1 MANKRGEL
9 WRSIRNSPGIQIALY
24 FIAFT
29 LLIGVYTFIFHA
41 YYPIFENKPITWM
54 ESLLF
59 VVESMTTVGYGWLLP
74 FSSDVTMLLAIQ
86 IMLSGVIMIF
96 IVVPLLIAPFLTTL
110 LAPTPPRR
118 TPHTLTGH
126 TVIMGYDELTRAI
139 VDSLGISDHDVLI
152 VEQDK
157 D

>member
-1 MANKRGEL
+1 
-9 WRSIRNSPGIQIALY
+9 
-24 FIAFT
+24 
-29 LLIGVYTFIFHA
+29 
-41 YYPIFENKPITWM
+41 M

-157 D
+157 DYSPRNRNAVPAPGIRDLGRLQRSGNVGCSAYRESRLYRYL